1 FAKKQAKKEKTRPS
15 RDPYHAQTRYIE
27 DIEKKCL
34 AAGEEFTDDDWRSM
48 RDFMRVDF
56 SRFADAEA
64 QKRATERE
72 AERQAGM
79 LDYFQ
84 GRIDGGFDGPLGPG
98 ETVLARLHRFDEE
111 RRTAKEK
118 KAVGVGPVID

>member
-1 FAKKQAKKEKTRPS
+1 
-15 RDPYHAQTRYIE
+15 
-27 DIEKKCL
+27 
-34 AAGEEFTDDDWRSM
+34 M

-56 SRFADAEA
+56 SRFADTEA

-72 AERQAGM
+72 LERQSGM

-98 ETVLARLHRFDEE
+98 ETLASRLHRFDEE
-111 RRTAKEK
+111 RRAAKK
-118 KAVGVGPVID
+118 